1 MSAEQF
7 ERIRGD
13 YAELKHK
20 LDQLSQNPV
29 SHSDRVPSARPE
41 MPMQH
46 SMAPLPAHLAS
57 PVPTVDPTTGLISQG
72 YSSKFNQ
79 NMYVTGRNGE
89 DKGIESSM
97 QDNAFLQL
105 QLQECFE
112 LINRKDET
120 LKQQKREIDTLYNR
134 IKRYLLV
141 QDHLY
146 KDHVKMEREH
156 EKAVEELKTSA
167 KLAEESFAL
176 E

>member
-1 MSAEQF
+1 
-7 ERIRGD
+7 
-13 YAELKHK
+13 
-20 LDQLSQNPV
+20 
-29 SHSDRVPSARPE
+29 
-41 MPMQH
+41 
-46 SMAPLPAHLAS
+46 
-57 PVPTVDPTTGLISQG
+57 
-72 YSSKFNQ
+72 
-79 NMYVTGRNGE
+79 MYVTGRNGE